1 MIVFDLKC
9 KNNHTF
15 EGWFD
20 DNDAFEK
27 QQKDGLLECPICST
41 QQVVKIFSPFAIKGS
56 TLPSADQPSQ
66 KDFARLGRQIIEYVK
81 DNTDDVGSDF
91 TKEALKIHYGVSEPR
106 SIRGVSTPNEE
117 KMLKEEGIDFLKI
130 PIPVLPSESDQN
142 DDST

>member
-1 MIVFDLKC
+1 MIAFDLKC

-20 DNDAFEK
+20 DNEALEQ
-27 QQKDGLLECPICST
+27 QQKDGLLECPICNT
-41 QQVVKIFSPFAIKGS
+41 KQVVKIFSSFAIKGS

-66 KDFARLGRQIIEYVK
+66 VDFAELGRQIIEYVK

-91 TKEALKIHYGVSEPR
+91 TKEALKIHYGVSKPR

-117 KMLKEEGIDFLKI
+117 KILKEEGIDFLKV
-130 PIPVLPSESDQN
+130 PIPVLPSESDQ
-142 DDST
+142 DA